1 MAITQ
6 VRAQI
11 NGTWYTL
18 TATGTAGQYTAQ
30 ITAPGATSYNQPGG
44 YYNVTVEATNT
55 AGTTGSADA
64 STLEGLKFY
73 VEERVA
79 PVITILSP
87 SDGAYV
93 SNNQQPVVF
102 TVTDESGGSGV
113 DLDSVAV
120 RLDGTAVSAAE
131 VTHTAITNGY
141 SFTYTPS
148 AAMGDGAHTVS
159 VEAADNDGN
168 AAAAKSTTFTVDT
181 VPPALNVT
189 SPAEGLVT
197 ATAALAVSGTTNDA
211 TSSPVVITVTLNSAD
226 QGPVTVQANGA
237 FSKTVTLAE
246 GANTIVVTAT
256 DAAGKVSTVTRN
268 VTLDTSVPQIVSAS
282 VVPNPA
288 DAGATVTITVT
299 VVRAKPELRKFGR
312 SPNLYMPLRLNPNLP
327 RRKNP
332 RISAGAAESI
342 VHDSHKRSAGEL
354 VNHILIQ
361 AYTFDGGGVLERFV
375 EASRDAKHQSAAV
388 ILQFAFQI
396 V

>member
-73 VEERVA
+73 VKERVA

-93 SNNQQPVVF
+93 SNNKQPVVF

-288 DAGATVTITVT
+288 DAGATVTITV
-299 VVRAKPELRKFGR
+299 VVE
-312 SPNLYMPLRLNPNLP
+312 
-327 RRKNP
+327 
-332 RISAGAAESI
+332 
-342 VHDSHKRSAGEL
+342 
-354 VNHILIQ
+354 
-361 AYTFDGGGVLERFV
+361 
-375 EASRDAKHQSAAV
+375 
-388 ILQFAFQI
+388 
-396 V
+396 